1 MTKHLIMVV
10 HEGLHRRCPNQ
21 AGNYGGRDV
30 IVPPA
35 PAAAS
40 SRQNVSSIASYGL
53 RSLVVGIRKKSND
66 HNSLFMNIGFLLHLY
81 SSNTTDCSK
90 GINNGLLVARRG
102 D

>member
-53 RSLVVGIRKKSND
+53 RSLVWWELEKNQMTII
-66 HNSLFMNIGFLLHLY
+66 HCL
-81 SSNTTDCSK
+81 
-90 GINNGLLVARRG
+90 
-102 D
+102 